1 MSVSK
6 MTTDGFLDAWMEDQE
21 TYNARYA
28 LYEQKRF
35 DKEKIDS
42 LRDIK
47 KHEYFTERGISNEHG
62 GGGLFARDIEI
73 MDWLFQTKG

>member
-28 LYEQKRF
+28 LYKQKGF
-35 DKEKIDS
+35 DKEKIGS
-42 LRDIK
+42 LLVRDIK
-47 KHEYFTERGISNEHG
+47 EHEYFAERGISNEHG
-62 GGGLFARDIEI
+62 GGGLFAKDIEI
-73 MDWLFQTKG
+73 VG

>member
-1 MSVSK
+1 MSVPK

-28 LYEQKRF
+28 LYEQKGF
-35 DKEKIDS
+35 DKEKIGS
-42 LRDIK
+42 LLVRDIK
-47 KHEYFTERGISNEHG
+47 KHEYFTEQGISNEHG

-73 MDWLFQTKG
+73 VG

>member
-1 MSVSK
+1 M
-6 MTTDGFLDAWMEDQE
+6 
-21 TYNARYA
+21 
-28 LYEQKRF
+28 YEQKGF

-47 KHEYFTERGISNEHG
+47 KHEYFTEQGISNEHG

-73 MDWLFQTKG
+73 MGWLFQTKG